1 MGVADILK
9 LYGGKAR
16 RAYFFKG
23 ALHGKFLALQRI
35 SGSGALLEF
44 AANEVV
50 DPASEDF
57 PVRLDQK
64 GTEYPI
70 YYRAGK

>member
-50 DPASEDF
+50 EDF